1 MIVRN
6 ISNLIFIKWFIGV
19 IFFLIF
25 IFILNHLG
33 FLYPLINNDASYI
46 TSLIL
51 LIFIYFSINVGIEL
65 YHLRERYLNI
75 SNLLSVSKNKS
86 KKEINLILE
95 QFLNSKHSDDQSIYT
110 YITAKENNESSKEN
124 FEYSLTSKLNIGWL
138 VADGLLKLGLIGT
151 VIGFIIMLSAITE
164 IDGFDFTMMKDMLQN
179 MSKGMEV
186 ALYTTL
192 SGLVSSVLLSMQYSY
207 LEHYIYKIFYM
218 SNLCLSN
225 FLPEP
230 INIKNDDEEI

>member
-1 MIVRN
+1 MIGRN

-86 KKEINLILE
+86 KKEINLILQ

-225 FLPEP
+225 FLPDP

>member
-1 MIVRN
+1 MIGRN

-86 KKEINLILE
+86 KKEINLILQ
-95 QFLNSKHSDDQSIYT
+95 QFLNSNHSDDQSIYT

>member
-1 MIVRN
+1 MIGRN

-86 KKEINLILE
+86 KKEINLILQ

>member
-1 MIVRN
+1 MIGRN

-86 KKEINLILE
+86 KEEINLILQ

-124 FEYSLTSKLNIGWL
+124 FEYSLTSKLNTGWL

-225 FLPEP
+225 FLPNP
-230 INIKNDDEEI
+230 VNIMNDDEEI